1 MVCIQAAGTITAPQ
15 AALLF
20 IIAAINDESKK
31 IYRFARFLL
40 KLYTVVKE
48 SPDIDMSCWILL

>member
-48 SPDIDMSCWILL
+48 SPDIDMS